1 MFSFDPAALAVLLL
15 AAACYAS
22 GARRLAA
29 RGRPVGRWQQAAWW
43 TGLGLVA
50 LALLGPLDPLAD
62 DLLLAHM
69 AQHIM
74 LGDLAAPLLVAGL
87 RTPMLQFALPRPA
100 LVAVARRHGLR
111 RVLRV
116 LRIPPVALAIY
127 VAALYGWH
135 LSVTFEAALRHPLIH
150 ALQHETFLLTNVLV
164 WWVVLEPGRARMPG
178 ELWKIPHIFAARL
191 ASMFLGVALVFSR
204 SPWYA
209 GYYGSSPEAHGLRP
223 LLDQQYAGGMMM
235 TLDIIL
241 MVFALTLFFWRSAAD
256 ADRAGD
262 RPEHAPLRAT

>member
-1 MFSFDPAALAVLLL
+1 MVSLDPATVILLLL
-15 AAACYAS
+15 AAGCYAS

-29 RGRPVGRWQQAAWW
+29 RGRPVRRWQQASWW
-43 TGLGLVA
+43 TGLGLIA
-50 LALLGPLDPLAD
+50 FALLGPLDPLAE

-69 AQHIM
+69 GQHVL

-100 LVAVARRHGLR
+100 LVALARRRTLR
-111 RVLRV
+111 RVLQIIS
-116 LRIPPVALAIY
+116 IPPVALAIY
-127 VAALYGWH
+127 VVSLYGWH
-135 LSVTFEAALRHPLIH
+135 LAFAFEGALRHPFVH

-164 WWVVLEPGRARMPG
+164 WWVVLEPGKARMPG

-209 GYYGSSPEAHGLRP
+209 GYYGSAPEAHGLRP

-235 TLDIIL
+235 TLDILL
-241 MVFALTLFFWRSAAD
+241 MLFALTLFFWRSAAD
-256 ADRAGD
+256 ADRAT
-262 RPEHAPLRAT
+262 LRAT